1 MPTKF
6 ITTRFGNVLG
16 SNGSVIIRFK
26 DQIEKGGP
34 VTVTHPNIT
43 RYFMTIPE
51 ACQLVLEAGSMG
63 NGGEIFVFDMGQP
76 VAISDLAKKMIRLYG
91 LIPNIDINITYSGL
105 RPGEKLYEEL
115 LNDAENTTQTY
126 HDKILIAKVRD
137 VSFELVKQSTF
148 ELEHILSTSNDQMQL
163 VSKMK
168 ELVPEYISNNSIY
181 EKLDATVIAM
191 EK

>member
-1 MPTKF
+1 
-6 ITTRFGNVLG
+6 
-16 SNGSVIIRFK
+16 
-26 DQIEKGGP
+26 
-34 VTVTHPNIT
+34 
-43 RYFMTIPE
+43 MTIPE

-148 ELEHILSTSNDQMQL
+148 ELERILSTSNDEMQL